1 MNIFHSLREEI
12 VKIVEA
18 NYKVDDTSQIVV
30 ETPKDSFNGD
40 LSTNA
45 AMALASKVGE
55 KPREIAIKIKE
66 ALSSLDYIAHIEIA
80 GPGFLN
86 FTITSS
92 VWQENLM
99 DILQNKEK
107 YGLSN
112 IGKNKKVNVEYV
124 SANPTGPMHIGH
136 ARGAVYGDALANL
149 LAVCGYEVTKEYY
162 INDAGSQID
171 NLLQTAFIRYKECAL
186 DENIEI
192 PEGLYP
198 GDYLIP
204 VGKKLFEKY
213 GKDLLSKKEEE
224 VPDLI
229 RDFVL
234 SEMINII
241 KRDLKD
247 MGVVHDHF
255 FSEAEM
261 VKSGAIEKSI
271 EKLKKKELIFKGIL
285 PPPKG
290 KEHDNWVSKE
300 QLLFRSTAFGDD
312 QDRPIQKGDNSWS
325 YFASDI
331 AYADDKISRGFNSV
345 VVVLGADHSGYA
357 KRMEAVIHAL
367 SEGKVESDIKLCQLV
382 NYLEDGDLVK
392 MSKRAG
398 TFTTVAD
405 VIREVG
411 KDIVRFIMLTR
422 KNDVTLDFDLDKVK
436 EQSKDN
442 PVFYVNYA
450 HVRAL
455 SIINNAKDSC
465 PVGHDIYEGL
475 KGDLNLLMSE
485 EEIQLMKQLA
495 SWPKILEGAAI
506 HFEPHRIAFY
516 LQNLA
521 ASFHALWNLGKENN
535 DYRFVIEN
543 DENLTAARLM
553 LVDAVRIVINNGL
566 KVIGVEAVE
575 KM

>member
-1 MNIFHSLREEI
+1 MNIYHSLREEI
-12 VKIVEA
+12 VKVVQA

-40 LSTNA
+40 LASNV

-99 DILQNKEK
+99 SILQMQEK

-136 ARGAVYGDALANL
+136 ARGAVYGDALSNL
-149 LAVCGYEVTKEYY
+149 LITCGYDVTREYY

-171 NLLQTAFIRYKECAL
+171 NLLKTAYLRYKECAL

-198 GDYLIP
+198 GEYMIP
-204 VGKKLFEKY
+204 IGKKIFEKY

-224 VPDLI
+224 VSDLI

-234 SEMINII
+234 GEMMNII
-241 KRDLKD
+241 KGDLKKI
-247 MGVVHDHF
+247 GITHDKF
-255 FSEAEM
+255 FSESEM
-261 VKSGAIEKSI
+261 VASGAIEKSI
-271 EKLKKKELIFKGIL
+271 EKLKKQNLIFKGTL

-290 KEHDNWVSKE
+290 QEHDNWISKE
-300 QLLFRSTAFGDD
+300 QLLFRSTSFGDD

-331 AYADDKISRGFNSV
+331 AYADDKISRGFNSLI
-345 VVVLGADHSGYA
+345 VVLGADHSGYA

-367 SEGKVESDIKLCQLV
+367 SDGKVETDIKLCQLV

-411 KDIVRFIMLTR
+411 QDIVRFIMLTR

-455 SIINNAKDSC
+455 SIINNAKETC
-465 PVGHDIYEGL
+465 PDAYVSFESL
-475 KGDLNLLMSE
+475 KGDLSLLMSE
-485 EEIQLMKQLA
+485 EEIQLMKLLA
-495 SWPKILEGAAI
+495 SWPKVLEGAAR
-506 HFEPHRIAFY
+506 HFEPHRLAFY
-516 LQNLA
+516 LQSIA
-521 ASFHALWNLGKENN
+521 ASFHSLWNLGKENN
-535 DYRFVIEN
+535 DYRFVIEGDN
-543 DENLTAARLM
+543 NLTAARLM
-553 LVDAVRIVINNGL
+553 LVDSVRIIIANGL